1 MMLKMKA
8 TGNHASHP
16 SKGLKPLEGSLGRR
30 IEIMDTTLRDG
41 EQTSGVSF
49 LPSEKLQIAKLLLEE
64 LKVDRIEV
72 ASARVSEGELE
83 GVQKIT
89 QWAAK
94 KGYLDRVEVL
104 GFVDTP
110 VSVNWIVE
118 AGGKVLNLLTK
129 GSMNHLVHQLKKTPE
144 QHFADIQK
152 SISYAQ
158 EMGVSVNVYLEDWS
172 NGMRN
177 SPEYTLSLIEFL
189 TKQSVKR
196 IMLPDTLGL
205 LSPKEVKA
213 FFEQIVAQFPAVHF
227 DFHAHNDYDLSVANV
242 LEAISNGAAGL
253 HTTINGLGERAGN
266 APLESVIAVIKDF
279 TDLEIGVQEQ
289 KIFRVSK
296 LVEQFSGQH
305 IPANKPVVGE
315 NVFTQTAGIHADGD
329 NKKNLYFNDLM
340 PERFG
345 RQRKYALGKTSG
357 KANIL
362 KNLEELGISLE
373 KDELAKVTQRII
385 ELGDKKERVTTE
397 DLPYIISDVLQN
409 NSISKHISIEGYHM
423 THSKGLKPTVQLR
436 MSIHGKFYDE
446 IATGDGQY
454 DSFMRALK
462 KIYKTLGRELPKLT
476 DYHVSIPPGGK
487 TDAFV
492 ETVITWDYGKIFKT
506 KGLDPDQTVAAMMA
520 TEKMLNIIEN
530 MNYQP
535 TKEESTYYGN
545 QYRTVAR

>member
-1 MMLKMKA
+1 MTAGK
-8 TGNHASHP
+8 
-16 SKGLKPLEGSLGRR
+16 R

-41 EQTSGVSF
+41 EQTSSVSF
-49 LPSEKLQIAKLLLEE
+49 LPSEKLQIAKLLLDE

-89 QWAAK
+89 HWAAE

-110 VSVNWIVE
+110 ASVDWLLK
-118 AGGKVLNLLTK
+118 AGAKVMNLLTK
-129 GSMNHLVHQLKKTPE
+129 GSQNHLTHQLKKTQE
-144 QHFADIQK
+144 EHFSDIQK
-152 SISYAQ
+152 SIEYAQ
-158 EMGVSVNVYLEDWS
+158 ENGIDINVYLEDWS

-177 SPEYTLSLIEFL
+177 SPEYTLALIEFL
-189 TKQSVKR
+189 TTLPVKR

-205 LSPKEVKA
+205 LSPEETKA
-213 FFEQIVAQFPAVHF
+213 FFIQISTKFPNAHF

-242 LEAISNGAAGL
+242 MEAIMYGASGI

-279 TDLEIGVQEQ
+279 TDLEINVQEQ
-289 KIFRVSK
+289 KIYRVSK

-329 NKKNLYFNDLM
+329 NKKNLYFNDLL

-373 KDELAKVTQRII
+373 KDELTKVTQRII

-409 NSISKHISIEGYHM
+409 NSISKNIFIEGYHM
-423 THSKGLKPTVQLR
+423 THSHGLKPSVQLR
-436 MSIHGKFYDE
+436 LNIYGKSYD
-446 IATGDGQY
+446 AHASGDGQY
-454 DSFMRALK
+454 DAFMRAVK
-462 KIYKTLGRELPKLT
+462 EIYKSRKRQLPKLI

-492 ETVITWDYGKIFKT
+492 ETVVTWDYGKIFKT

-520 TEKMLNIIEN
+520 TEKMLNIVESFN
-530 MNYQP
+530 QTP
-535 TKEESTYYGN
+535 TKEESKFYGN
-545 QYRTVAR
+545 EYRAVAG

>member
-1 MMLKMKA
+1 MGYQRK
-8 TGNHASHP
+8 
-16 SKGLKPLEGSLGRR
+16 

-49 LPSEKLQIAKLLLEE
+49 LPSEKLQIAKWLLEE
-64 LKVDRIEV
+64 LRVDRIEV
-72 ASARVSEGELE
+72 ASARVSEGEME
-83 GVQKIT
+83 GVKKIT
-89 QWAAK
+89 QWASE

-110 VSVNWIVE
+110 ASVDWISA

-129 GSMNHLVHQLKKTPE
+129 GSLNHLVHQLRRTKE
-144 QHFADIQK
+144 QHFQEIQDCVH
-152 SISYAQ
+152 YARSKGQ
-158 EMGVSVNVYLEDWS
+158 SVNVYLEDWS

-177 SPEYTLSLIEFL
+177 SLDYTMDLIGMLAEL
-189 TKQSVKR
+189 KVR
-196 IMLPDTLGL
+196 RVMLPDTLGL
-205 LSPKEVKA
+205 LNPREVSH
-213 FFEQIVAQFPAVHF
+213 FIRLITSEFPDVHF

-242 LEAISNGAAGL
+242 LEAIYNGVRGI
-253 HTTINGLGERAGN
+253 HTTVNGLGERAGN
-266 APLESVIAVIKDF
+266 APLESVTAVIKDF
-279 TDLEIGVQEQ
+279 TDFKLNIREN
-289 KIFRVSK
+289 KIYRVSK

-362 KNLEELGISLE
+362 KNLQELGISLE
-373 KDELAKVTQRII
+373 PEELGKVTQRII

-409 NSISKHISIEGYHM
+409 NSISHNIYIEGYNLS
-423 THSKGLKPTVQLR
+423 HSMGLKPTVQLK
-436 MSIHGKFYDE
+436 MNIYGQSYEEGSS
-446 IATGDGQY
+446 GDGQY
-454 DSFMRALK
+454 DAFMKALS
-462 KIYKTLGRELPKLT
+462 KIYKSIHKELPKLT
-476 DYHVSIPPGGK
+476 NYHVTIPPGGK

-492 ETVITWDYGKIFKT
+492 ETVITWDYGRIFKT
-506 KGLDPDQTVAAMMA
+506 KGLDSDQTVAALKA
-520 TEKMLNIIEN
+520 TEKMLNIIEQLDKGKTGPIKGQEIN
-530 MNYQP
+530 PEIEN
-535 TKEESTYYGN
+535 TTLYGN
-545 QYRTVAR
+545 EHRAVAG